1 MLRLTAEETAR
12 AVGGRVIFGDEKQ
25 VITHISL
32 DSRTAAKGDLFVP
45 IIGERVDA
53 HDFIGQVLK
62 NGAAAVFTSRHQS
75 REEAERAMDGQ
86 ETGMSAKAE
95 AAWIAVED
103 TRRALQAL
111 GSFLRSQNPIPLV
124 GVTGSVGKTTTREM
138 TAAALSA
145 GFSVYKT
152 PGNSNS
158 QVGVPIT
165 LAEIPPEAQIG
176 VIELGMSEP
185 GELKVISEI
194 ACIDMAVITNIG
206 ITHIEYLGSRE
217 NIYREKLT
225 IQDGLKDGGLLIL
238 NGDDDL
244 LKETVG
250 KPGVRTVYYGL
261 GENCQYR
268 AEELRNWDGG
278 VEFTA
283 VAGEKRQLVRLSVMG
298 EHNVRNALAAIAVCD
313 AMGMSLSEAAKGL
326 SSFHGFEHRQQ
337 VFKGSRFTVLDD
349 SYNASPASMKAA
361 LKVLMELPGKRH
373 IAVLAD
379 MKELGEGSPEYHR
392 EVGEYAGSL
401 GLSLAA
407 VWGTDMK
414 EFAKGLRETGDTPV
428 AEFAGKDELAAFLE
442 REVQE
447 GDCLLFKGS
456 NSMGLSR
463 VVDALYGGA

>member
-185 GELKVISEI
+185 GEMTRI
-194 ACIDMAVITNIG
+194 ANIARVDCALITNIG
-206 ITHIEYLGSRE
+206 VAHIEQLGSQE
-217 NIYREKLT
+217 NILREKLH
-225 IQDGLKDGGLLIL
+225 IQDGMPADGPLLL
-238 NGDDDL
+238 NGDDPL
-244 LKETVG
+244 L
-250 KPGVRTVYYGL
+250 RTVHIPGGRSSSMAWGRTAHT
-261 GENCQYR
+261 GERSSEWKEARQPLQRSAGRGAFPSGFRLWEAIWCR
-268 AEELRNWDGG
+268 MRWRLWLRRII
-278 VEFTA
+278 TA
-283 VAGEKRQLVRLSVMG
+283 W
-298 EHNVRNALAAIAVCD
+298 IW
-313 AMGMSLSEAAKGL
+313 
-326 SSFHGFEHRQQ
+326 RQQ
-337 VFKGSRFTVLDD
+337 PGSWADSQAIRADSRFCT
-349 SYNASPASMKAA
+349 SAA
-361 LKVLMELPGKRH
+361 LPSSMTATTQAP
-373 IAVLAD
+373 
-379 MKELGEGSPEYHR
+379 
-392 EVGEYAGSL
+392 
-401 GLSLAA
+401 
-407 VWGTDMK
+407 
-414 EFAKGLRETGDTPV
+414 
-428 AEFAGKDELAAFLE
+428 
-442 REVQE
+442 
-447 GDCLLFKGS
+447 LL
-456 NSMGLSR
+456 
-463 VVDALYGGA
+463 